1 MYARSLIR
9 SSQTQAHQRSGVLRA
24 VDVNGRTRLAVP
36 ADAPHRG
43 REGAARRPSTIL
55 RSRVRFQDG
64 ACQSS
69 IANVNIVPTQGRGFR
84 TTWRDRVTALSTRAV
99 ISAWF
104 FLPRCFVGHLRD
116 QSGDLF
122 AILDP
127 YLVSISMPLVPL
139 QVYSLSASIYTIL
152 MSTVHIVRVYSYI
165 LGSNI

>member
-1 MYARSLIR
+1 M
-9 SSQTQAHQRSGVLRA
+9 
-24 VDVNGRTRLAVP
+24 
-36 ADAPHRG
+36 
-43 REGAARRPSTIL
+43 
-55 RSRVRFQDG
+55 
-64 ACQSS
+64 
-69 IANVNIVPTQGRGFR
+69 
-84 TTWRDRVTALSTRAV
+84 
-99 ISAWF
+99 
-104 FLPRCFVGHLRD
+104 GHLRD